1 MFSHPRTI
9 LLQEINI
16 RESFVSWL
24 SQEVLGP
31 ASQRWINSTVP
42 SVNFSVIKALEI
54 VSTLWPGII
63 MTGGASVTQ
72 QDYINKSFILS
83 HDGPEFVNVAYVL
96 LLGREPDASGR
107 ATFVKSSWSLEEK
120 KAVITSIIE
129 SEEYMSLDRAML
141 LDESSERMEAVRTRS
156 LRKSIVFR
164 SGVVSEEFYSRKGI
178 SLEIGSGVAT
188 YSFLSHSHQGVGLTI
203 GMMSFCEISGS
214 SFYASQGWIL
224 AGPKCAI
231 SSGTYRLR
239 VQIQNQRDLALCFDV
254 CHSNGSICIL
264 RLQFCGSIDNELLF
278 SVPAPCKDFEVRLR
292 AIEARSGEI
301 KVLKL
306 EVQKDRNISL

>member
-9 LLQEINI
+9 LLQELSS
-16 RESFVSWL
+16 RDLFVSWL

-31 ASQRWINSTVP
+31 ASQRWINSTMP
-42 SVNFSVIKALEI
+42 SADFNLTKALEI

-63 MTGGASVTQ
+63 IAGGKSVMQ
-72 QDYINKSFILS
+72 QEYVSKSFILS
-83 HDGPEFVNVAYVL
+83 HDGPEFLNVAYVL
-96 LLGREPDASGR
+96 LLGREPDESGR
-107 ATFVKSSWSLEEK
+107 ATFVNSYRSLEEK
-120 KAVITSIIE
+120 NAVITSIIG
-129 SEEYMSLDRAML
+129 SEEYLSHERAML
-141 LDESSERMEAVRTRS
+141 LDESSERMEAVRVRS

-164 SGVVSEEFYSRKGI
+164 SGLVPEEFYSRKNL
-178 SLEIGSGVAT
+178 SLEIGSGTAT
-188 YSFLSHSHQGVGLTI
+188 YSFLSHSHRGVGLTV

-224 AGPKCAI
+224 AGPKCVI
-231 SSGTYRLR
+231 STGTYRLR
-239 VQIQNQRDLALCFDV
+239 VQIENERDLALCFDV

-264 RLQFCGSIDNELLF
+264 RMQFSGSIDNELLF
-278 SVPAPCKDFEVRLR
+278 SVPAPFKDFEVRLR